1 MSIQRK
7 LLLVISILILG
18 VSNSYAQF
26 GFGLRL
32 GGASTTLTG
41 VGANVKE
48 FIPDPKLHLV
58 AGGVINYSI
67 VRRLAIQTEILYSGK
82 GSAMQ
87 YYYQDDNLRGYAT
100 LDLRLGYLS
109 VPLIA
114 QLKFGDRKSY
124 FHFDAGIVF
133 NQLVYKKAEAKI
145 AAEDDQG
152 NVVDQDQDLV
162 WEEDPNKQ
170 DYGYTFGIGLVA
182 NGLLFDFSYEM
193 GMNDVFPA
201 STDGLS
207 IRNRSFKVSIG
218 YIFQY

>member
-1 MSIQRK
+1 MKIQYK
-7 LLLVISILILG
+7 ALLVISFLILG

-32 GGASTTLTG
+32 GGASTNLTG

-58 AGGVINYSI
+58 AGGVINFSLG
-67 VRRLAIQTEILYSGK
+67 RRLGLQTEVLYSGK

-87 YYYQDDNLRGYAT
+87 YYYEDKSLRG
-100 LDLRLGYLS
+100 LVNIDLRLGYLS
-109 VPLIA
+109 VPFIL
-114 QLKFGDRKSY
+114 QFKMGDRDSY
-124 FHFDAGIVF
+124 FHFDGGIVF
-133 NQLVYKKAEAKI
+133 NQLVYTKYTGKI
-145 AAEDDQG
+145 AAEDDKG
-152 NVVDQDQDLV
+152 NKVDQDFDLTA
-162 WEEDPNKQ
+162 DPYKQ
-170 DYGYTFGIGLVA
+170 DFGYTFGIGLVA

-193 GMNDVFPA
+193 GMRDVFPS

-218 YIFQY
+218 YIFHY

>member
-32 GGASTTLTG
+32 GGASTNLSG
-41 VGANVKE
+41 VGANVEE

-109 VPLIA
+109 VPLIL
-114 QLKFGDRKSY
+114 QLKLGDRKSY

-133 NQLVYKKAEAKI
+133 NQLVYTKYEGTI
-145 AAEDDQG
+145 AAENDQG
-152 NVVDQDQDLV
+152 DKIDQDFAL
-162 WEEDPNKQ
+162 EADPNKQ

-182 NGLLFDFSYEM
+182 NGLLFDFSYEL
-193 GMNDVFPA
+193 GMNDVFPP
-201 STDGLS
+201 SSDGLS

>member
-41 VGANVKE
+41 VGENVEE

-58 AGGVINYSI
+58 AGGVINFSI
-67 VRRLAIQTEILYSGK
+67 ARHLAVQTEILYSGK

-87 YYYQDDNLRGYAT
+87 YYYQDDNLKGYAT

-114 QLKFGDRKSY
+114 QLKLGDRKSY

-133 NQLVYKKAEAKI
+133 NQLVYTKYDGTIK
-145 AAEDDQG
+145 AEDDQG
-152 NVVDQDQDLV
+152 GVVDQDFDL
-162 WEEDPNKQ
+162 EADPFKQ
-170 DYGYTFGIGLVA
+170 DFGYTFGIGLVA

-193 GMNDVFPA
+193 GIRDVFPA
-201 STDGLS
+201 SSDGLS